1 MEGMEILGQARGSP
15 FKSFVACFARLVLCW
30 RKCLRALPLYKP
42 KCPVCNTKRYVRWWR
57 IYPLNP
63 PGYVC
68 TNKEEHGEIRVE

>member
-30 RKCLRALPLYKP
+30 KECLRALPLYKP
-42 KCPVCNTKRYVRWWR
+42 KCPVCQTKSHVSWR
-57 IYPLNP
+57 VLPGP

-68 TNKEEHGEIRVE
+68 AEKEHGDIRVE